1 MKTEPILIERTFNAP
16 TSKIWRALTEEEE
29 MKKWYFDI
37 PGFKPEVG
45 YEFQF
50 LAGPPEKEYL
60 HLCKITEVVPERK
73 ISYSWRYEGYAGN
86 SLVSFELFDEGDKTG
101 LKLIH
106 DGLETFPADNSDLDK
121 KKFVTGW
128 TDFIDSSLKEYLEK
142 N

>member
-16 TSKIWRALTEEEE
+16 ASIIWRALTEEEE

-60 HLCKITEVVPERK
+60 HLCKITEVIPERK

-86 SLVSFELFDEGDKTG
+86 SLVSFELIDEGIKTK

-106 DGLETFPADNSDLDK
+106 DGLETFPADNPDLDK
-121 KKFVTGW
+121 KNFITGW
-128 TDFIDSSLKEYLEK
+128 TEFMDSGLKEYLEK